1 MSVYDP
7 KSPRAEEFI
16 NHEEVLASLDYAK
29 ENCHNEA
36 LIDEI
41 LNKAR
46 LRKGLSHREAAVRQ
60 KIYLTIG
67 NAILSQRTHRGTD
80 ADNLLQSVVRL
91 SNRRKQLISRTQIGR

>member
-36 LIDEI
+36 A
-41 LNKAR
+41 NN
-46 LRKGLSHREAAVRQ
+46 HP
-60 KIYLTIG
+60 
-67 NAILSQRTHRGTD
+67 
-80 ADNLLQSVVRL
+80 
-91 SNRRKQLISRTQIGR
+91 